1 MPNWPWDK
9 STNPS
14 PESMLERIRE
24 LEADREKHLAALNR
38 TDQTISKVKS
48 DLEMRVR
55 ERTRELTA
63 ANEALRAQI
72 LERKRAESD
81 LRELNS
87 YLDSIIENIPDMIFL
102 KDAKDLRFVRFNRA
116 GEELLGYARSEL
128 IGKNDYDFFPKDEA
142 DFFIRKD
149 QETLQA
155 GKMVEIQEESIQ
167 TRLKGVRILHTKK
180 IPVFDLQGRPLYLMG
195 ISEDITDK
203 KRAEEELRN
212 TEVLKQSNLE
222 LEQFAYVASH
232 DLQEPLRKVTAFG
245 DLLKAECHAELGE
258 KGRDYVGRMQKAV
271 VRMQELIEALLA
283 YSRVSREKPQFTE
296 VDLNTVLREVMGDL
310 ELAISRT
317 RAQVTAEPL
326 PTVRAD
332 RHRMRQLFQNL
343 LSNAIKFCN
352 KGETPVVHIRPVPA
366 SHVDYAAIEVVD
378 QGIGFNAKYA
388 DRIFQP
394 FERLHGREDYEGTGV
409 GLAICQRIVLR
420 HGGTI
425 RAESLPG
432 KGARFS
438 VELPAVPA

>member
-1 MPNWPWDK
+1 
-9 STNPS
+9 
-14 PESMLERIRE
+14 MLERIRE
-24 LEADREKHLAALNR
+24 LEADREKHMAALNR

-72 LERKRAESD
+72 LERKRIEGE

-116 GEELLGYARSEL
+116 GEELLGYERSEL
-128 IGKNDYDFFPKDEA
+128 LGKNDYDFFPKDEA
-142 DFFIRKD
+142 DFFIKKD
-149 QETLQA
+149 RETLTA
-155 GKMVEIQEESIQ
+155 GKLVEIQEESIQ
-167 TRLKGVRILHTKK
+167 TRHKGVRILHTKK
-180 IPVFDLQGRPLYLMG
+180 IPVLDREGRPLYLMG
-195 ISEDITDK
+195 ISEDITDR
-203 KRAEEELRN
+203 KRAEEGLRH

-232 DLQEPLRKVTAFG
+232 DLQEPLRKVMAFG
-245 DLLKAECHAELGE
+245 DLLKAECHSELGD
-258 KGRDYVGRMQKAV
+258 KGRDYVARMQKAV
-271 VRMQELIEALLA
+271 TRMQDLIEALLA
-283 YSRVSREKPQFTE
+283 YSRVSREKPQLTA
-296 VDLNTVLREVMGDL
+296 VDLNAVVREVLGDL

-317 RAQVTAEPL
+317 RAQIAVGPL

-332 RHRMRQLFQNL
+332 RYRMRQLFQNL
-343 LSNAIKFCN
+343 LSNAIKFCE
-352 KGETPVVHIRPVPA
+352 KGEAPVVEVKTVKS
-366 SHVDYAAIEVVD
+366 SHVDYAAVEVAD

-420 HGGTI
+420 HGGSI

-432 KGARFS
+432 KGARFT
-438 VELPAVPA
+438 VELLAVPA